1 MLKEEVMKS
10 VRSYRFSLLMMGSFL
25 LCLLS
30 GFSIMSNPAK
40 QLTHVPEGFVP
51 NEKTAVRIA
60 EAVLIPI
67 YGEEKINSEKPF
79 SAKLN
84 EQGDVWTVNGHLPG
98 QYNRGGVATVEIEKN
113 DGRILQVWHGK

>member
-1 MLKEEVMKS
+1 MKS
-10 VRSYRFSLLMMGSFL
+10 VWSYRFLFLMMGSFL

-30 GFSIMSNPAK
+30 GVSIMSNPAE
-40 QLTHVPEGFVP
+40 QLTHVPDGFVP
-51 NEKTAVRIA
+51 NEKTAVRIT
-60 EAVLIPI
+60 EAVLGPI

-84 EQGDVWTVNGHLPG
+84 EQGDVWTVNGHLSD
-98 QYNRGGVATVEIEKN
+98 QYNHRGGVATVEIAKN